1 MQSPSFTLKRQ
12 DVQYYIENTVS
23 LAVPLLMYFTVYT
36 LLYRA
41 LEDIEN
47 TAYRLLLKQPL
58 NPKFCS
64 SHHYGWQML
73 QVQ

>member
-1 MQSPSFTLKRQ
+1 MQSSSVTLNRQ
-12 DVQYYIENTVS
+12 DGQCYMENMVS
-23 LAVPLLMYFTVYT
+23 LAVHLFVYT

-41 LEDIEN
+41 LEVIEH

>member
-1 MQSPSFTLKRQ
+1 MQSPSVTLIRQ
-12 DVQYYIENTVS
+12 DGQCFMENTVS
-23 LAVPLLMYFTVYT
+23 LAIHLFMYTV
-36 LLYRA
+36 LCRS

-47 TAYRLLLKQPL
+47 TAYRLLLKRPL